1 MANQRQRENRKALR
15 RLQQA
20 ESSYVVHLP
29 SVTEKPSER
38 QVRQKKVRAQPRNP
52 SASKPVAYAGQ
63 VWEGKT
69 NVTERN
75 KFACDRSG
83 VKYAFGR

>member
-1 MANQRQRENRKALR
+1 MANKNQKLQRKAQR
-15 RLQQA
+15 RVAQS
-20 ESSYVVHLP
+20 ESSHVVSLP

-75 KFACDRSG
+75 AWGCGRAG